1 VVTWNQLC
9 QLAGALPDVTVGTW
23 YGTPGLKVRDK
34 GFVRL
39 KEDAA
44 TVVFLLDSIDA
55 QEALIEAM
63 PAVYF
68 ITDHYKGS
76 RAVLARL
83 AKLSPA
89 EARDRLEH
97 AWRQKASPAL
107 IAAQRPAGERTAA
120 AASPRKPRR
129 R

>member
-9 QLAGALPDVTVGTW
+9 RLAGALPGVTIGTW

-34 GFVRL
+34 GFARL
-39 KEDAA
+39 KDAAA
-44 TVVFLLDSIDA
+44 TVVFLLDSIDT

-63 PAVYF
+63 PAIYF

-83 AKLSPA
+83 AKLSVA
-89 EARDRLEH
+89 EARERLEH
-97 AWRQKASPAL
+97 AWRQKAGPAL
-107 IAAQRPAGERTAA
+107 TAAGDPAGDRGSAA
-120 AASPRKPRR
+120 GRARKPRR